1 MSRLLNYLPWYERE
15 SEVFKEILR
24 AEEIEFDKLEL
35 DLEDI
40 NKQFFVDTATWGL
53 AIYEK
58 ELGLPIRPNKSLEE
72 RRSII
77 KAKWRGMGKVDYLMI
92 KAIVEA
98 FTSNLV
104 TVEFDGRIKIVFT
117 NKEKIRLS
125 REMNNAIN
133 EVKPA
138 HLGYDYIIKYIEE
151 LLLNIKTYS
160 FDVPYKI
167 CNMFQTTEVPGGLMK
182 APIILESKVYAVDVL
197 YPICNTFVTSQI
209 TVENNQI
216 NVILAKEYRDNEVL
230 FKRVGSTFI
239 GEGEI

>member
-77 KAKWRGMGKVDYLMI
+77 KAKWRGMGKVDAEMI
-92 KAIVEA
+92 KSIVSL
-98 FTSNLV
+98 FTD
-104 TVEFDGRIKIVFT
+104 TPVEIKFDGQINIVFEGFGNT
-117 NKEKIRLS
+117 QISNKNML
-125 REMNNAIN
+125 NAIE

-138 HLGYDYIIKYIEE
+138 HLGKRFTVNHKENHNINFGITNRQLKINSYYPYSLEDTKIINP
-151 LLLNIKTYS
+151 LNIGISSRRAKTSNYS
-160 FDVPYKI
+160 INIMEDTKVNSEIYFTGI
-167 CNMFQTTEVPGGLMK
+167 CKRLKEVKM
-182 APIILESKVYAVDVL
+182 
-197 YPICNTFVTSQI
+197 
-209 TVENNQI
+209 
-216 NVILAKEYRDNEVL
+216 EV
-230 FKRVGSTFI
+230 K
-239 GEGEI
+239 